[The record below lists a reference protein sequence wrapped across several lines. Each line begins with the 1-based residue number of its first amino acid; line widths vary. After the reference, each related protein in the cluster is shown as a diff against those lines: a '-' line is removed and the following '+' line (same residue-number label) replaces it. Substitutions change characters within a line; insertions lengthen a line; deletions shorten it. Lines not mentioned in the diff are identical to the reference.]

1 MIKKSTLFL
10 LFLILGIL
18 TTTFLLFLS
27 YEWEIQRDTLYLK
40 NSRIVISEKT
50 SEGGNLVYYQQDG
63 LTKILPSE
71 EVEHIGYGD
80 ASQTTSGEALLSGYV
95 ILAKE
100 TVKNQ
105 IKSGKEKI
113 IRIQNRFPMLQNGN
127 YLWLPL
133 LILVPAAYL
142 IARKFRS
149 TRKKKQEETIS
160 NPKTVPESNVPVL
173 KKKEEDQDTSDT
185 IRIVKFFLELF
196 RLQTGAAPDAASNMF
211 PVEAKTIGSN
221 QIYQLRILHNGEWV
235 KRRMSIG
242 PLGEESGS
250 KSKCYYVIYDVHIVV
265 KIPPRPLN
273 DFQAYID
280 GIKNEGRIVDKL
292 APKKCIVPKI
302 SVILQRIY
310 TFPGAEKISP
320 EKLEEKYI
328 RLLGTRPAL
337 QEYLKIGGG
346 FVFFM
351 DLSKYFFL
359 GHIVDNLHDL
369 DQKLNEEIIQNPGI
383 IWDLPGFAGRYGQS
397 NSNICDKMQEIYAD
411 FETEIRNWMAALE
424 PPVQVQPYQI
434 RNWYLMN
441 LAGNTVKADEKL
453 LSQAQAEK
461 VNKTV
466 EELFSRNAKE
476 IALYKKVVHKY
487 VRDISF
493 AQNRAQL
500 ESISTNILILLA
512 WLGEKKIAMRD
523 LKPDNLLVAGD
534 PTDYPHFLSSVEKFS
549 IGLIDVETAV
559 DYTALEGQKIPQPQ
573 LGGTPNYATPTHLFD
588 NPMLSLVYDDLP
600 GIFHLQDWQATI
612 GMIYKVA
619 IGKTLFQKTGKLFPT
634 IVKTIHQS
642 IAEKKPPEIIIKE
655 VNQMFWQCA
664 IEDFSI
670 QIQKKA
676 FYLKSLKLR
685 LSDNIKKM
693 FQKEVS
699 QTNRKIISAIQ
710 KQIDSQTAFP
720 GDQNSKQLTTAS
732 YQQIISLKA
741 KWENRADSPPSDKS
755 EQIKVLQTLERLKLQ
770 SMILTDFS
778 NQLDQPG
785 VKMTVHDILSLMFA
799 VVYNSMHKPEW
810 EPFSPETPR
819 PKKSKKNAP

>member
-1 MIKKSTLFL
+1 MIKKSTLLL

-40 NSRIVISEKT
+40 NSRIVISEET
-50 SEGGNLVYYQQDG
+50 SEGENLVYYQQDG
-63 LTKILPSE
+63 LTKVLPKE

-80 ASQTTSGEALLSGYV
+80 ASQTTSGEAFLSCYATLV
-95 ILAKE
+95 KE
-100 TVKNQ
+100 KVKTQ
-105 IKSGKEKI
+105 IKSRKEI
-113 IRIQNRFPMLQNGN
+113 ITRIQNWFPMLQNGN
-127 YLWLPL
+127 YLWLFL
-133 LILVPAAYL
+133 LILVPAGYL
-142 IARKFRS
+142 IARKWRS
-149 TRKKKQEETIS
+149 TRKKRQEETIS
-160 NPKTVPESNVPVL
+160 NPKTVPESSIPVL
-173 KKKEEDQDTSDT
+173 KKKEEDPDTSDT
-185 IRIVKFFLELF
+185 LRIVKFFLELF
-196 RLQTGAAPDAASNMF
+196 RLQTGAAPDAASNLF

-250 KSKCYYVIYDVHIVV
+250 KSKCFYVIYDVHIVV
-265 KIPPRPLN
+265 KIPPKPLN

-280 GIKNEGRIVDKL
+280 SIRKESRIVDKL

-310 TFPGAEKISP
+310 AFPGAEKISP
-320 EKLEEKYI
+320 EKLEDKYI

-359 GHIVDNLHDL
+359 GHIIDNLHDL
-369 DQKLNEEIIQNPGI
+369 NQKLNEEIIQNPGI

-397 NSNICDKMQEIYAD
+397 NSNICDKMQEIYAG
-411 FETEIRNWMAALE
+411 FETEVRNWMTALD
-424 PPVQVQPYQI
+424 PPVQVKHYQI
-434 RNWYLMN
+434 RNWYLLN

-453 LSQAQAEK
+453 LSQTHAEK
-461 VNKTV
+461 INKTAG
-466 EELFSRNAKE
+466 ELFNRNAKE

-487 VRDISF
+487 VRDINF
-493 AQNRAQL
+493 IQIRAQL
-500 ESISTNILILLA
+500 ENISINILSLLA
-512 WLGEKKIAMRD
+512 WLGEKNIAMRD
-523 LKPDNLLVAGD
+523 LKPDNLLVDGD
-534 PTDYPHFLSSVEKFS
+534 PKDYPHFLTAVEKFS

-559 DYTALEGQKIPQPQ
+559 DYTVSEGQKIPQPQ

-619 IGKTLFQKTGKLFPT
+619 IGKTLFQKTGKLLPT
-634 IVKTIHQS
+634 IVKTIYQS
-642 IAEKKPPEIIIKE
+642 MAEKKQTETIIKE

-664 IEDFSI
+664 VEDFTI

-676 FYLKSLKLR
+676 PHLQSLKLR
-685 LSDNIKKM
+685 LSENIKKM

-699 QTNRKIISAIQ
+699 LTNQKIISAI
-710 KQIDSQTAFP
+710 KNQIDSQTAFP

-741 KWENRADSPPSDKS
+741 KWENRADSLPSGKS

-770 SMILTDFS
+770 NMVLTDFS
-778 NQLDQPG
+778 SRLDQPS
-785 VKMTVHDILSLMFA
+785 VKMTVYDILSLMFA
-799 VVYNSMHKPEW
+799 VVYNSMHN
-810 EPFSPETPR
+810 SPETPR
-819 PKKSKKNAP
+819 LKKSKKNAP

>member
-27 YEWEIQRDTLYLK
+27 YEWEIPRDTLYLK
-40 NSRIVISEKT
+40 DSRIVISEKT

-63 LTKILPSE
+63 STKVLPRE

-80 ASQTTSGEALLSGYV
+80 AGQITSGEALLSGYAT
-95 ILAKE
+95 LAKE
-100 TVKNQ
+100 TVEKQ
-105 IKSGKEKI
+105 IKSGKEI
-113 IRIQNRFPMLQNGN
+113 ITRIQNRFPVFQNEN

-133 LILVPAAYL
+133 LILVPAGYF

-160 NPKTVPESNVPVL
+160 DQKTVPESNVPVL

-196 RLQTGAAPDAASNMF
+196 RLQTGAAPDAASSLF

-250 KSKCYYVIYDVHIVV
+250 KSKCFYVIYDVHIVV
-265 KIPPRPLN
+265 KIPPKPLN

-310 TFPGAEKISP
+310 TFPGAEKISL

-397 NSNICDKMQEIYAD
+397 NGNICDKMQEIYTD

-434 RNWYLMN
+434 RNWYLMH
-441 LAGNTVKADEKL
+441 LAGNTVKTDEKL
-453 LSQAQAEK
+453 LSQTQAEK
-461 VNKTV
+461 VNKTAG
-466 EELFSRNAKE
+466 ELFNRNTKE

-512 WLGEKKIAMRD
+512 WLGEKKI
-523 LKPDNLLVAGD
+523 
-534 PTDYPHFLSSVEKFS
+534 
-549 IGLIDVETAV
+549 
-559 DYTALEGQKIPQPQ
+559 
-573 LGGTPNYATPTHLFD
+573 
-588 NPMLSLVYDDLP
+588 
-600 GIFHLQDWQATI
+600 
-612 GMIYKVA
+612 
-619 IGKTLFQKTGKLFPT
+619 
-634 IVKTIHQS
+634 
-642 IAEKKPPEIIIKE
+642 
-655 VNQMFWQCA
+655 
-664 IEDFSI
+664 
-670 QIQKKA
+670 
-676 FYLKSLKLR
+676 
-685 LSDNIKKM
+685 
-693 FQKEVS
+693 
-699 QTNRKIISAIQ
+699 
-710 KQIDSQTAFP
+710 
-720 GDQNSKQLTTAS
+720 
-732 YQQIISLKA
+732 
-741 KWENRADSPPSDKS
+741 
-755 EQIKVLQTLERLKLQ
+755 
-770 SMILTDFS
+770 
-778 NQLDQPG
+778 
-785 VKMTVHDILSLMFA
+785 
-799 VVYNSMHKPEW
+799 
-810 EPFSPETPR
+810 
-819 PKKSKKNAP
+819 

>member
-1 MIKKSTLFL
+1 MIKKSTLLL

-40 NSRIVISEKT
+40 EGRIVISEET

-63 LTKILPSE
+63 STKVLPKD

-80 ASQTTSGEALLSGYV
+80 ASQTTSGEALLSCYAT
-95 ILAKE
+95 LAKE
-100 TVKNQ
+100 KVKKQ
-105 IKSGKEKI
+105 IKSGKKI
-113 IRIQNRFPMLQNGN
+113 ITRIQNRFPMFQNGN

-142 IARKFRS
+142 IARKWRS
-149 TRKKKQEETIS
+149 TRKKRQEETIS
-160 NPKTVPESNVPVL
+160 NPKTVSESNIPVL
-173 KKKEEDQDTSDT
+173 KKKEEAPDTSDT
-185 IRIVKFFLELF
+185 LRIVKFFLELF
-196 RLQTGAAPDAASNMF
+196 RLQTGAAPDAASNLF

-235 KRRMSIG
+235 NRRMSIG

-250 KSKCYYVIYDVHIVV
+250 KSKCFYVIYDVHIVV
-265 KIPPRPLN
+265 KIPPKPLN

-280 GIKNEGRIVDKL
+280 SIKKEGRIVDKL
-292 APKKCIVPKI
+292 VPKKCIVPKI

-359 GHIVDNLHDL
+359 GHIIDNLHDL
-369 DQKLNEEIIQNPGI
+369 NQKLNEEIIQNPGI

-397 NSNICDKMQEIYAD
+397 NSNICDKMQEIYSG
-411 FETEIRNWMAALE
+411 FETEVRDWLAAQD
-424 PPVQVQPYQI
+424 PPVQVQHYQI
-434 RNWYLMN
+434 RNWYLLN
-441 LAGNTVKADEKL
+441 LAGNTVKADTKL
-453 LSQAQAEK
+453 LSQTHAKKINNTAGD
-461 VNKTV
+461 
-466 EELFSRNAKE
+466 LFTRNVKE
-476 IALYKKVVHKY
+476 IALYKKIVHKY
-487 VRDISF
+487 VRDINF
-493 AQNRAQL
+493 TQIRAQL
-500 ESISTNILILLA
+500 ESISVNILTLLA

-523 LKPDNLLVAGD
+523 LKPDNLLVEGD
-534 PTDYPHFLSSVEKFS
+534 PKDYPHFLTAVEKFN

-559 DYTALEGQKIPQPQ
+559 DYTVSEGQNIPQPQ

-612 GMIYKVA
+612 GMIFKVA
-619 IGKTLFQKTGKLFPT
+619 IGKTLFQKTGKLLPI

-642 IAEKKPPEIIIKE
+642 MAEKKQPETIIKE

-664 IEDFSI
+664 IEDFI
-670 QIQKKA
+670 TQTQKKA
-676 FYLKSLKLR
+676 FYLQSLKLR
-685 LSDNIKKM
+685 LSENIKKM

-699 QTNRKIISAIQ
+699 QASRKIISAIK

-732 YQQIISLKA
+732 YQQILSLKK
-741 KWENRADSPPSDKS
+741 KWENRADSHSSGKS
-755 EQIKVLQTLERLKLQ
+755 EQIKILQTLERLKLQ
-770 SMILTDFS
+770 NMVLTDFLS
-778 NQLDQPG
+778 RLDQPG
-785 VKMTVHDILSLMFA
+785 VKLTVYDILSLMFA

-810 EPFSPETPR
+810 EPFSPETPWL
-819 PKKSKKNAP
+819 KKGKKNAS